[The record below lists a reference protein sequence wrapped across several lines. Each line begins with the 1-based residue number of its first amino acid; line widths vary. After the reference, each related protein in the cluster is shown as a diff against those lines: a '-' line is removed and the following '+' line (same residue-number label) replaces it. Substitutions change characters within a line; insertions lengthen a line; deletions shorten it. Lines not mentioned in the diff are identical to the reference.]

1 MLNPAYRKNVLDL
14 ACLSLIW
21 WVLVGVVNPVGHFPL
36 NDDWSYGIAVE
47 RLLSTGDFRPQGWTS
62 MPLLTHTLWGALF
75 CLPDAFSFTALRFST
90 LTLGWLGL
98 IASYLLVFALFPS
111 RLLASISAMAVGFN
125 PIYFSLSYTF
135 MTDVPYTAQSIL
147 GAFFLV
153 LHLKTG
159 SRLWLALGIVC
170 VLLATLSRQLA
181 LCLPAAFALT
191 LLLRE
196 RFTPWLLVRAS
207 LPLGICLVALMGW
220 QHWLEVSGRL
230 PAMYSVKSADLM
242 NTLLDPQKLIK
253 TPFKNARKALM
264 YLGLFLLP
272 LLVVIGLKKSWVL
285 KNRWRFFAWFL
296 ALAVT
301 LPVLSK
307 AINGKS
313 GAIMP
318 MIGNIWIPSGIGP
331 LSLRDTLILNLPHV
345 PALATEIWIVITV
358 LSLMGAVFLCFG
370 FVRWLA
376 TETHSLR
383 FRQKN
388 NDRHGAGL
396 FLLLALLI
404 YMAPPLIAGLFDRYM
419 IPVVALAAGAIAAYL
434 PRDIFAGM
442 TRESLWFR
450 LVCAFALIITL
461 GWIAVAG
468 THDYLAAHRAKWV
481 LLNGLLNDGVQPTS
495 IDGGFEFNGYT
506 LYDDRYKA
514 TPDKSWWWVKEDE
527 YQLAYGPIPGMK
539 IEKQATYKRWLTGD
553 AQGAIYLLSK
563 LPPLP
568 VAEP

>member
-1 MLNPAYRKNVLDL
+1 MQNPVYRKNVLDL
-14 ACLSLIW
+14 VCLSLIW
-21 WVLVGVVNPVGHFPL
+21 WGLVGVVNPIGHFPL

-75 CLPDAFSFTALRFST
+75 CLPDTFSFTSLRFST
-90 LTLGWLGL
+90 LTMGWIGL
-98 IASYLLVFALFPS
+98 MASYMLIFSLFPS
-111 RLLASISAMAVGFN
+111 RLLACIAAAAVAFN
-125 PIYFSLSYTF
+125 PIYFSLSHTF

-159 SRLWLALGIVC
+159 SRWWLALGIAC
-170 VLLATLSRQLA
+170 LLLATLSRQLA

-191 LLLRE
+191 LLWRE
-196 RFTPWLLVRAS
+196 RMTPGLLMRAG

-220 QHWLEVSGRL
+220 QHWLDVSGRL

-272 LLVVIGLKKSWVL
+272 LLLVIGLHKPWVQ
-285 KNRWRFFAWFL
+285 KNRWRFLAWLL

-301 LPVLSK
+301 LPVILK
-307 AINGKS
+307 AIKGKS
-313 GAIMP
+313 GAVMP

-331 LSLRDTLILNLPHV
+331 LTLRDTLILNMPHV
-345 PALATEIWIVITV
+345 SPLAAEIWITITV
-358 LSLMGAVFLCFG
+358 LSLLGAVFLCFG

-376 TETHSLR
+376 TEIHCLR
-383 FRQKN
+383 FHQQNSDQHR
-388 NDRHGAGL
+388 AGL

-434 PRDIFAGM
+434 PRDVFVGT
-442 TRESLWFR
+442 TRTSLNFR
-450 LVCAFALIITL
+450 LFCALTL
-461 GWIAVAG
+461 MLAMGWMAVAG

-481 LLNGLLNDGVQPTS
+481 LLNGLMKEGISPES

-506 LYDDRYKA
+506 LYDDHYKPS
-514 TPDKSWWWVKEDE
+514 PDKSWWWVKEDE
-527 YQLAYGPIPGMK
+527 YQLAYGPMPGLT
-539 IEKQATYKRWLTGD
+539 IEKQATYRRWITGGT
-553 AQGAIYLLSK
+553 QGSIYLLRK
-563 LPPLP
+563 PLP
-568 VAEP
+568 TMQ